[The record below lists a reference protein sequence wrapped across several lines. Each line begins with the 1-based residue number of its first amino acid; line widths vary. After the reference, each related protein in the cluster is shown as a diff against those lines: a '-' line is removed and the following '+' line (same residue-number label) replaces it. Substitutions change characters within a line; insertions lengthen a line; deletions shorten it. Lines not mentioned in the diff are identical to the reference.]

1 MNEMPAI
8 PDDLQHDYNMAKDA
22 SDHYPTWRGEEVIAF
37 IERIGRAERA
47 LRDAETRWIS
57 VDERL
62 PDPDEEVI
70 LTYFNG
76 PHGPFTCA
84 GLRASAEY
92 GGGWYDMSENDL
104 DHCTITHWQPKPNPP
119 ARPSQSPEEG
129 H

>member
-47 LRDAETRWIS
+47 LRDAETRTQQM
-57 VDERL
+57 VDAARRYRDWQTMDTDDFQRKH
-62 PDPDEEVI
+62 P
-70 LTYFNG
+70 
-76 PHGPFTCA
+76 
-84 GLRASAEY
+84 
-92 GGGWYDMSENDL
+92 GWMMPQVSDALEAAL
-104 DHCTITHWQPKPNPP
+104 

-129 H
+129 Q